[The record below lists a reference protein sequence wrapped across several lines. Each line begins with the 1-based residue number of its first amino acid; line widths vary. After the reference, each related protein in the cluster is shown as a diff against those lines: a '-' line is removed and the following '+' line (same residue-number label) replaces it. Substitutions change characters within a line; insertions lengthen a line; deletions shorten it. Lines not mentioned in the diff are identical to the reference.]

1 MLIGNIGLSLFTSPM
16 NQFTVLLKTS
26 RGMQMQILCCQNY
39 VSQFSIF
46 GKCLFVTPI
55 SVSQRGVTVE
65 YFNKNWK
72 KKNMCPWFLE
82 IFEAK
87 EKVLL
92 RAVLYCT
99 VHYTIYTRC
108 PAHGVWLHAVL
119 FTVKRDLTWPLL
131 AFPIWKNIYI
141 SKIIKSILS
150 IKSM

>member
-99 VHYTIYTRC
+99 LYNM
-108 PAHGVWLHAVL
+108 HAVS
-119 FTVKRDLTWPLL
+119 RPRGLTTCCPVHSETRPYMATFSFSHLN
-131 AFPIWKNIYI
+131 KIYI
-141 SKIIKSILS
+141 KNH
-150 IKSM
+150 

>member
-46 GKCLFVTPI
+46 GKCLFVTLI
-55 SVSQRGVTVE
+55 SISQRGVTVE

-82 IFEAK
+82 IFKAK

-92 RAVLYCT
+92 RAVLYN
-99 VHYTIYTRC
+99 I
-108 PAHGVWLHAVL
+108 HAVS
-119 FTVKRDLTWPLL
+119 RPRGLTPCCPVHSETRLYMATFSFSHL
-131 AFPIWKNIYI
+131 KIYI
-141 SKIIKSILS
+141 YIKNH
-150 IKSM
+150 

>member
-46 GKCLFVTPI
+46 GKCLFVTLI
-55 SVSQRGVTVE
+55 SISQRGVTVE

-87 EKVLL
+87 EKYSAL
-92 RAVLYCT
+92 C
-99 VHYTIYTRC
+99 YTIYTRC

-119 FTVKRDLTWPLL
+119 FTVKRDFTWPLL
-131 AFPIWKNIYI
+131 AFPIWKYIYI